1 MKKILFV
8 TLIAFLPF
16 CIKAQT
22 SENEN
27 QSSDFT
33 IIFDAGLLLG
43 HSESYYPAPFSS
55 HISFLKN
62 YDNRVWVGVGTGA
75 EIIGKTFIPLLT
87 DVRIAPFKSKPF
99 IIYNKFGFTFC
110 ANKNYSDGT
119 QNNYYNGIYPHPLN
133 EDVST
138 SGGIMNEI
146 GVGILMRKTD
156 WGTSIT
162 LGYNYKKTNDKMENS
177 HTRTYE
183 NNFHRVAFRI
193 GYWF

>member
-1 MKKILFV
+1 MKKIFFV

-16 CIKAQT
+16 IIKAQS

-33 IIFDAGLLLG
+33 MIFEAGLLLG

-55 HISFLKN
+55 HISLLKN
-62 YDNRVWVGVGTGA
+62 YYNRVWVGAGTGA
-75 EIIGKTFIPLLT
+75 EIIGKTFIPLFA
-87 DVRIAPFKSKPF
+87 DVRIAPFDSKPF
-99 IIYNKFGFTFC
+99 IIYNKFGFTYC
-110 ANKNYSDGT
+110 TNKNYSDAT
-119 QNNYYNGIYPHPLN
+119 EDNYYNSIYPHTLN
-133 EDVST
+133 EYIST

-146 GVGILMRKTD
+146 GVGVLMRKTE
-156 WGTSIT
+156 WGTSISI
-162 LGYNYKKTNDKMENS
+162 GYNYKKTSDKMENS
-177 HTRTYE
+177 YTRTYE